1 MKIKWIIP
9 AAVILALVV
18 VVGIVVSTSPRLP
31 KAAVIAVTAETTPVP
46 EYLQGLEEKMF
57 DPAIDAQGRASLA
70 EKIEMYKT
78 AEAIRQNGL
87 AAPASK
93 DPAQAQAPD
102 MAAPQGA
109 GAGELPSG
117 IFEGSDGMVRPE
129 EGRILNYL
137 QRNGEDG
144 SSLLVFAGHSAVNE
158 QEGLIII
165 ASLNSAR
172 EMVEYVHY
180 THAAQVGALRIL
192 ADEGGRI
199 QLQATDESIWY
210 FDLAT
215 RTFGQ

>member
-18 VVGIVVSTSPRLP
+18 VVSIVVSTSPRLP
-31 KAAVIAVTAETTPVP
+31 KTAVIAVTADTTPVP
-46 EYLQGLEEKMF
+46 EYMQGLEEKMF

-78 AEAIRQNGL
+78 AEAIRQSGL

-109 GAGELPSG
+109 GAGDLPAG
-117 IFEGSDGMVRPE
+117 IFEGSDGMVGPE

-137 QRNGEDG
+137 QRNGADG
-144 SSLLVFAGHSAVNE
+144 SSLLVFAGSSAENE
-158 QEGLIII
+158 KEGLIII
-165 ASLNSAR
+165 ASLNGGR

-180 THAAQVGALRIL
+180 PHAAQAGALRIL